1 MWIWRWYS
9 AAART
14 VTYTNIKGRDPTPNF
29 LHSEQQQIRPIA
41 SDRSPPQSRPA
52 LLPEF
57 EAGLVAFN
65 DPQRPSVIWSIIQL
79 RGRALKGVVCL
90 IKKRHQNNGVIR
102 WLRWC
107 MNDDQFGHRSD
118 EKWSVTCGYEIFM
131 YLRRDVYMMS
141 VRGDVSVSSRA
152 TKTSNPGFI
161 GLLRWYRYQ
170 DEVIQTKSL
179 LWRLVWAD
187 ISLGYT
193 RIVIGRR
200 RQSGWWPIPSLLFL
214 YFRSHLYMKV
224 KF

>member
-90 IKKRHQNNGVIR
+90 I
-102 WLRWC
+102 
-107 MNDDQFGHRSD
+107 
-118 EKWSVTCGYEIFM
+118 EKTASEQRGDSMAEMIHEWWSVRTPFWWEMERNLWLWDIYVFEA
-131 YLRRDVYMMS
+131 RRIH
-141 VRGDVSVSSRA
+141 DVSSGRCVGFKSSHE
-152 TKTSNPGFI
+152 N
-161 GLLRWYRYQ
+161 
-170 DEVIQTKSL
+170 
-179 LWRLVWAD
+179 
-187 ISLGYT
+187 
-193 RIVIGRR
+193 
-200 RQSGWWPIPSLLFL
+200 
-214 YFRSHLYMKV
+214 
-224 KF
+224 